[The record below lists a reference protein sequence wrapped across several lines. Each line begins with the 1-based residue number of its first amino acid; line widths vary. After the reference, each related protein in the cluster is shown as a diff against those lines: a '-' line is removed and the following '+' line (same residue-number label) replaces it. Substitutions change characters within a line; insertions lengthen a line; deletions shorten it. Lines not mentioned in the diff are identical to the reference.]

1 MSPRGA
7 LIGLHIIGAVPPI
20 QFVKD
25 MTTARLQEV
34 ERLLEKADMGPD
46 FEPTPLGGSMRT
58 EPRLDYHR
66 LSIQSRLTSLT
77 ERFGEQTLDDFGMTR
92 EGPSGSVE
100 VMGKGY
106 AQAEGRQQLSDVHPD
121 DFGQAS
127 TDFHEHIRKSDVS
140 DYSARTQPTSDES
153 VRGDATNE
161 SINMTLRDDL
171 YDVPHAKLTL
181 QVLNAK
187 RKSRDRSFD
196 MSTDTNDP
204 NDLEKLFSNSD
215 LEKLLSSKRRQ
226 QKGVIRAR
234 EITCSSTDMDD
245 SENFS
250 KDADKYEDVYEFDEE
265 EDFIDDDDFDS
276 YGGRK

>member
-1 MSPRGA
+1 M
-7 LIGLHIIGAVPPI
+7 GLHIIGAVPPI

-66 LSIQSRLTSLT
+66 LSIQSRLANLT

-127 TDFHEHIRKSDVS
+127 TDFHERMHKSDIS
-140 DYSARTQPTSDES
+140 DYSARTKPTSDEL
-153 VRGDATNE
+153 VRGDATDE

-171 YDVPHAKLTL
+171 YDVPHTKLTL

-196 MSTDTNDP
+196 MSTDA

-226 QKGVIRAR
+226 QKCVIRTR
-234 EITCSSTDMDD
+234 GVTDMDD

-250 KDADKYEDVYEFDEE
+250 RDADKYEDVYEFDDE